1 MADDALSEAWEKAAK
16 DITKGKNEGALQT
29 LRAADPQAID
39 PMTARLVGEATWN
52 IAKANDSKSDYRK
65 AAMFLREATKKNPKD
80 KKTSSLYNKLLNEMQ
95 EKRISETVIP
105 RMFNNG
111 GPTLA
116 GIVVIFGVFLVIL
129 AVLAGA
135 NSTGSSS
142 KSNVVMEL
150 TWTDTNNVDHTG
162 KIWIE
167 FYDDETPMHA
177 ESFRAN
183 AEADRYDGTIFHRIV
198 DGFMI
203 QGGDFENGDGTGAH
217 AGEFFGYCAPT
228 FSETDDCRNDMTN
241 WVIPAEFGQTHD
253 PGTIAAAR
261 SQNENSAGGQFY
273 LVDSDGAYS
282 LDGQYTAFGMAYR
295 GEIDGMS
302 TSGVEVIDAISEVHC
317 QGANNPTCRDPPQN
331 PQDPDYGSPTAKSV
345 HPVTVV
351 SVELVDAEDPW
362 YKFW

>member
-1 MADDALSEAWEKAAK
+1 MADDAMRDAWEKAAN
-16 DITKGKNEGALQT
+16 DITKGKNEGALQA
-29 LRAADPQAID
+29 LRAADPQAVE

-65 AAMFLREATKKNPKD
+65 AAMFLREASIKNPKD

-116 GIVVIFGVFLVIL
+116 GMVAIFGVFLVIL
-129 AVLAGA
+129 AILAGA
-135 NSTGSSS
+135 NSSGSSS
-142 KSNVVMEL
+142 QSNVVMEI
-150 TWTDTNNVDHTG
+150 TWTDTNNVEHSG

-167 FYDDETPMHA
+167 FYDDDTPMHA

-183 AEADRYDGTIFHRIV
+183 AEAGRYDGTIFHRIV

-203 QGGDFENGDGTGAH
+203 QGGDFENGDGSGAH
-217 AGEFFGYCAPT
+217 AGKFFGYCAPS
-228 FSETDDCRNDMTN
+228 FSQTDECRNDMTN

-261 SQNENSAGGQFY
+261 STNENSAGGQFY

-282 LDGQYTAFGMAYR
+282 LDGSYTAFGKAYR
-295 GEIDGMS
+295 GEIDGSS
-302 TSGVEVIDAISEVHC
+302 TSGIEVIDAISQVQC
-317 QGANNPTCRDPPQN
+317 QSADGKCSDQSQQNPTA
-331 PQDPDYGSPTAKSV
+331 SPKSV
-345 HPVTVV
+345 HPVTLV
-351 SVELVDAEDPW
+351 SVELIDSEDPW

>member
-1 MADDALSEAWEKAAK
+1 MSEAWEKAAK

-29 LRAADPQAID
+29 LRAADPQASD

-65 AAMFLREATKKNPKD
+65 AAMFLREASKNNPKD

-105 RMFNNG
+105 RLFNNG

-116 GIVVIFGVFLVIL
+116 GMVAIFGIFIVVLAIL
-129 AVLAGA
+129 ASA
-135 NSTGSSS
+135 NTSESPNN
-142 KSNVVMEL
+142 SNVVMEI

-217 AGEFFGYCAPT
+217 AGEFFGYCANSQPSP
-228 FSETDDCRNDMTN
+228 FSESDVCQNDMTN
-241 WVIPAEFGQTHD
+241 WVIPAEFGQTHE

-261 SQNENSAGGQFY
+261 SSSENSAGGQFY
-273 LVDSDGAYS
+273 LVDSDGAYN
-282 LDGQYTAFGMAYR
+282 LDGSYTAFGKAYR

-302 TSGVEVIDAISEVHC
+302 TSGVEVIDAISEVGC
-317 QGANNPTCRDPPQN
+317 GPSQTVCTDSNKLSTF
-331 PQDPDYGSPTAKSV
+331 
-345 HPVTVV
+345 PVTVE
-351 SVELVDAEDPW
+351 SVELIDPEDPW

>member
-1 MADDALSEAWEKAAK
+1 MADDAMRDAWEKAAN
-16 DITKGKNEGALQT
+16 DITKGKNEGALQA
-29 LRAADPQAID
+29 LRAADPQAVE

-65 AAMFLREATKKNPKD
+65 AAMFLREASIKNPKD

-116 GIVVIFGVFLVIL
+116 GMVVIFGVFLVVL
-129 AVLAGA
+129 AILAGA
-135 NSTGSSS
+135 NSSGSSS
-142 KSNVVMEL
+142 QSNVVMEI
-150 TWTDTNNVDHTG
+150 TWTDTNNVEHSG

-167 FYDDETPMHA
+167 FYDDDDPMHA

-183 AEADRYDGTIFHRIV
+183 TEAGRYDGTIFHRIV

-203 QGGDFENGDGTGAH
+203 QGGDFENGDGSGAH
-217 AGEFFGYCAPT
+217 AGKFFGYCAPS
-228 FSETDDCRNDMTN
+228 FSQTDECRNDMTN

-273 LVDSDGAYS
+273 LVDSEGAYS
-282 LDGQYTAFGMAYR
+282 LDGSYTAFGKAYR
-295 GEIDGMS
+295 GEIDGAS
-302 TSGVEVIDAISEVHC
+302 TSGVEVIDAISQVQC
-317 QGANNPTCRDPPQN
+317 QSADGKCSDQSQQNPTA
-331 PQDPDYGSPTAKSV
+331 SPKSV
-345 HPVTVV
+345 HPVTLV
-351 SVELVDAEDPW
+351 SVELIDSEDPW

>member
-1 MADDALSEAWEKAAK
+1 MADDALSEAWEKAAN

-29 LRAADPQAID
+29 LRAADPQAIE

-52 IAKANDSKSDYRK
+52 IAKINESKSDYRK
-65 AAMFLREATKKNPKD
+65 AAMFLREASKKNPKD
-80 KKTSSLYNKLLNEMQ
+80 KKTSSLYNKILNEMQ
-95 EKRISETVIP
+95 DKRISETVIP

-116 GIVVIFGVFLVIL
+116 GIVVIFGVFLVVL
-129 AVLAGA
+129 AILAGA
-135 NSTGSSS
+135 NNPGSSD
-142 KSNVVMEL
+142 KSNVVMEI
-150 TWTDTNNVDHTG
+150 TWTDANNVDHTG

-203 QGGDFENGDGTGAH
+203 QGGDFENGDGSGAH
-217 AGEFFGYCAPT
+217 AGKFFGYCAPSFT
-228 FSETDDCRNDMTN
+228 ETDDCRNEMTN
-241 WVIPAEFGQTHD
+241 WVIPAEFGQTHE

-261 SQNENSAGGQFY
+261 STNENSAGGQFY

-282 LDGQYTAFGMAYR
+282 LDGSYTAFGKAYR
-295 GEIDGMS
+295 GEIDGAS
-302 TSGVEVIDAISEVHC
+302 TSGVEVIDAISQVTC
-317 QGANNPTCRDPPQN
+317 QSADGKCSDQSQQNPTA
-331 PQDPDYGSPTAKSV
+331 SPKSV

-351 SVELVDAEDPW
+351 SVELIDAEDPW